1 MTDSSSD
8 NRVRRP
14 DRAASVIGVVL
25 GLAGVAM
32 IANTY
37 GAVETISQDPIGP
50 KGYPYILGAALIGLA
65 LWTIIEAWRGDFPER
80 EPQNLPPIVWILGGL
95 AAQLLLLHAVGFS
108 IATGILFAATAY
120 AFGQRRLHIT
130 IPIGII
136 FAYIV
141 WVVFAQG
148 LGLGLP
154 AGPLERLFF

>member
-1 MTDSSSD
+1 MTDTNSEQ
-8 NRVRRP
+8 NERRR
-14 DRAASVIGVVL
+14 DRAAFIIGVVL

-37 GAVETISQDPIGP
+37 RAVETISQDPIGP
-50 KGYPYILGAALIGLA
+50 KGYPYMIGAALIGLA
-65 LWTIIEAWRGDFPER
+65 IWTMIEAWRGDFPER
-80 EPQNLPPIVWILGGL
+80 EPQNLPPILWILGGL

-120 AFGQRRLHIT
+120 AFGQRRLHVT

-136 FAYIV
+136 FAYFV

-154 AGPLERLFF
+154 AGPLEKLFF